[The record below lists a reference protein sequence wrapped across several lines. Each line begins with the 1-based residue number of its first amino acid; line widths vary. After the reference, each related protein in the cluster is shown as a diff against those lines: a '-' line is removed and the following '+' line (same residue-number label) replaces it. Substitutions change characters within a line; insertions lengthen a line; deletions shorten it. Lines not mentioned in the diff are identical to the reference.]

1 MRYSQ
6 LHPELSESTLRQGS
20 IWHLRLPLTPVR
32 YHVYSPIGKVQAYFP
47 RCSFPHWSEAMV
59 SMCLNLGKGLLTPV
73 QVLTVNWPRRGLS
86 AQDAIGF
93 VEEETH
99 KGSVSIEADSMYCYR
114 WLQNYLP
121 IRFIAV
127 SNPVT
132 PVGFTDPSHLNARV
146 AAILAYR
153 DGLMCNVYAPGYDS
167 LWDGLRLLDTIKRS
181 FSNILNGA
189 RGRDARVMVT
199 DLPDATATI
208 ASEVNKGAV
217 AMVVDEIECL
227 WNIQNDG
234 LLRTA
239 TIVDKPAFLLAAAEP
254 EVAGLLGVRGRPV
267 VLLVDRHGDKCIAR
281 GFWHNRGSELSL
293 RDAVRLTLTLLM
305 TDRGVINAPLE
316 VLISGGG
323 REA

>member
-1 MRYSQ
+1 
-6 LHPELSESTLRQGS
+6 
-20 IWHLRLPLTPVR
+20 
-32 YHVYSPIGKVQAYFP
+32 
-47 RCSFPHWSEAMV
+47 
-59 SMCLNLGKGLLTPV
+59 MCLNLGKGLLTPA

-93 VEEETH
+93 IEEEAH
-99 KGSVSIEADSMYCYR
+99 KGSVPIEADSMYCYR

-146 AAILAYR
+146 VAILAYR
-153 DGLMCNVYAPGYDS
+153 DGLKCDVYAPGYDS

-199 DLPDATATI
+199 DLPDAAATI
-208 ASEVNKGAV
+208 AGEVNEGAI
-217 AMVVDEIECL
+217 AMVVDEVECL
-227 WNIQNDG
+227 WGIQSDG

-239 TIVDKPAFLLAAAEP
+239 AVVDKPAFLLATAEP
-254 EVAGLLGVRGRPV
+254 EAARILGVRGNHAL
-267 VLLVDRHGDKCIAR
+267 LLVDRYGDKCIAR
-281 GFWHNRGSELSL
+281 GFRHNRGSELSL
-293 RDAVRLTLTLLM
+293 YDAIRLTLTLLM
-305 TDRGVINAPLE
+305 TNRGVINAPLE